1 MGPRFLSV
9 FLLFSLPAAFAQSS
23 FNGRCQVTSTPIQV
37 RYEGA
42 TERLGDVTLL
52 CTGAAPGTMLTGNLT
67 LYFPVAVTNRID
79 LNNQTRDAVLSID
92 TGSGFAPSAIPGL
105 VSLNSISFNGL
116 NFAAPIG
123 SINLK
128 ISGVRGAVNNLV
140 PVPPTQDNLKQIKQI
155 QVLASISSPLL
166 LNQATVIVG
175 YMAGGLTATLYSTG
189 ITCYGSPAPA
199 TSPFALSDL
208 FAAGTALA
216 STRLTEGFASAF
228 ETRQPGSDNGARFL
242 VKYSGFPAN
251 SHLYIPDAVAGS
263 DALVPTAGGDL
274 DAPQAVGKYVPGSN
288 TLVLVRVNGADSTGS
303 GGYAVFPPQ
312 GSGPQSLNSVSEVP
326 LTNGS
331 GYAVYEV
338 ADANPSVMESAQFP
352 TFFVI
357 PNVTSPATASESVS
371 LAPVSGAG
379 FASATAPIVR
389 FAAFSPLTDCSA
401 LADCNAKY
409 FPKLFV
415 DASSIQIGAIANSK
429 TMTTQ
434 PGYIPIRN
442 ASGGLLAWSVVLSY
456 QTGSGWLFVDYSS
469 GLNNGSV
476 RVWSDA
482 TNLGPGTYQATV
494 TINAGSAGSQTIP
507 LTLTVASAPPPPPP
521 PPPAVTVSQV
531 QNAATLTQTPL
542 VAGSLATVIGSH
554 LGGKSVSVTFD
565 GAAATLLY
573 TSDTQI
579 NLQVPLSLSGK
590 TQSSLVVTADG
601 SSSTPVMVTLAPA
614 WPAIFANG
622 VLNGDNSVNGPGA
635 PTKAGDVLQIFATGI
650 PSGVTV
656 SAQIGDQKNLVPV
669 YSGDAP
675 GLTGVQQVN
684 VAVPD
689 GASGAALLILC
700 ATPPGGQAYCST
712 GYQVVLR

>member
-1 MGPRFLSV
+1 MRMGPRFLSV

-37 RYEGA
+37 RYEGL
-42 TERLGDVTLL
+42 TERFGDIVLV
-52 CTGAAPGTMLTGNLT
+52 CSGAAPGTMLTGNVT
-67 LYFPVAVTNRID
+67 LYFPVAITNRID
-79 LNNQTRDAVLSID
+79 ANSQTRDAVLSVD
-92 TGSGFAPSAIPGL
+92 TGSGFAPSSIAGL
-105 VSLNSISFNGL
+105 VAQNSISFNGL
-116 NFAAPIG
+116 SFAAPTG

-128 ISGVRGAVNNLV
+128 VSGVRGAVSNLGKI
-140 PVPPTQDNLKQIKQI
+140 PQTQ
-155 QVLASISSPLL
+155 VVASISSPLL
-166 LNQATVIVG
+166 VNQASVIVG
-175 YMAGGLTATLYSTG
+175 YTAGGLTATLYSTG

-208 FAAGTALA
+208 LAAGTGFA

-228 ETRQPGSDNGARFL
+228 ETRQPGSDNGVRVL

-274 DAPQAVGKYVPGSN
+274 DAPPAVGQYVPGSN
-288 TLVLVRVNGADSTGS
+288 TLVLVRVNGADSTGA

-312 GSGPQSLNSVSEVP
+312 GSGPQLLNSVSEVP

-357 PNVTSPATASESVS
+357 PNVTSPAIASESVS

-379 FASATAPIVR
+379 TASATAPIVR
-389 FAAFSPLTDCSA
+389 FIANNPPTDCSA

-415 DASSIQIGAIANSK
+415 DANSIQIGAIANSK

-442 ASGGLLAWSVVLSY
+442 ASGGLLAWSVILSY

-507 LTLTVASAPPPPPP
+507 LTLTVAPAPPPPP

-531 QNAATLTQTPL
+531 LNAATLAQTPL
-542 VAGSLATVIGSH
+542 VAGSLATVMGSH
-554 LGGKSVSVTFD
+554 LSGKSVSVTFD
-565 GAAATLLY
+565 GAPATLLY
-573 TSDTQI
+573 NSDTQI
-579 NLQVPLSLSGK
+579 NLQVPVSLSGK

-601 SSSTPVMVTLAPA
+601 SSSAPVMVMLAPA

-635 PTKAGDVLQIFATGI
+635 PTKAADVLQIFATGI

-656 SAQIGDQKNLVPV
+656 AAQIGDQKNLVPV

-684 VAVPD
+684 VAVPS
-689 GASGAALLILC
+689 GLGAAASLILC

-712 GYQVVLR
+712 GYQLVLR